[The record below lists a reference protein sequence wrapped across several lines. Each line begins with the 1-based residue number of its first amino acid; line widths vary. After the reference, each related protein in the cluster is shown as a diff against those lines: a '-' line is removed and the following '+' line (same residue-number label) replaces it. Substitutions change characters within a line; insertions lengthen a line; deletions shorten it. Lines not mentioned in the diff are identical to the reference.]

1 MNLNKIVVP
10 AGLALLTLAPIAANA
25 DSLQNQKNT
34 MRNITIGAGA
44 VGLYGLLNH
53 NSTLG
58 LVGLA
63 GAALA
68 GSQYEKDRH
77 QQSVQNND
85 WRRDYYRRSYD
96 HRNSNGNGRYNHHG
110 QYQYRQ
116 NCR

>member
-10 AGLALLTLAPIAANA
+10 ASLALLTLAPIAANA

-85 WRRDYYRRSYD
+85 WRRDYYRRSYN
-96 HRNSNGNGRYNHHG
+96 HRNGNSRYYHGG

-116 NCR
+116 GCR

>member
-1 MNLNKIVVP
+1 MKLNKIVVP

-85 WRRDYYRRSYD
+85 WRRDYYRRGYD
-96 HRNSNGNGRYNHHG
+96 SRYRSNRYNHRG
-110 QYQYRQ
+110 QYQYRHD
-116 NCR
+116 CR